1 MTAAG
6 PRDSVSAV
14 PLARARVVLVVALLA
29 GACTG
34 TPVDAGKTATG
45 PQARAVEVAEA
56 RAAPYPRIV
65 TLSGTLA
72 ALEKV
77 QVAAR
82 VEGPITEVKVDLGDR
97 VAREQELAAI
107 RPIDYRARVSE
118 IDASLTQAQSDVKRL
133 ESLGGV
139 ATQEE
144 LEKARTRLS
153 GAKAQRS
160 QASRQLGDTTV
171 RAPFAGAIAARHVAP
186 GTYVKPGTPLFDLV
200 ADDRLRLTIEVP
212 ERYAALV
219 QVGTPTTIT
228 LKDSLVGE
236 PGEAGAKIAEGASAA
251 HATVTRVSPVV
262 SPTTRTFTVEAVF
275 SPAGSVLRPGMF
287 TVASLSLG
295 QEAGSVRVPR
305 AAVFHVLGRDRVMRV
320 ENGEALAHDVELIA
334 EDGGDAIVLGLEPGA
349 QVITRGAALIA
360 PGTAVAPSAAGA
372 KDMPPGTGS
381 PGQVAKDMP
390 SGTADGAAGKT
401 GTDAASAPAA
411 AGAAGHGGGA
421 GAAAAASKTGADPG
435 AAASKSGASAAA
447 PASEAGAAA
456 PASETGEATAA
467 ASAAKKG
474 QGKAP

>member
-1 MTAAG
+1 MRDRAGPGLTAAA

-14 PLARARVVLVVALLA
+14 PLAPARVVLFAALLGA
-29 GACTG
+29 ACTSA
-34 TPVDAGKTATG
+34 PVDAGKAASG
-45 PQARAVEVAEA
+45 PQPRAVEVAEA
-56 RAAPYPRIV
+56 RAAPHPRIL
-65 TLSGTLA
+65 TLSSTLA

-97 VAREQELAAI
+97 VTREQELAAI

-118 IDASLTQAQSDVKRL
+118 LDASLAQAESDVKRL

-144 LEKARTRLS
+144 LERARTRLT

-171 RAPFAGAIAARHVAP
+171 RAPFAGAIAARYVAP

-200 ADDRLRLTIEVP
+200 ADDRLRLTVEVP

-219 QVGTPTTIT
+219 QVGTPATIT

-236 PGEAGAKIAEGASAA
+236 PGEAGAKIAEGAGAA
-251 HATVTRVSPVV
+251 QAAITRVSPVV

-305 AAVFHVLGRDRVMRV
+305 PAVFHVLGRDRVMRV
-320 ENGEALAHDVELIA
+320 EDGVAVAHDVELIA
-334 EDGGDAIVLGLEPGA
+334 EENGDAIVLGLEPGS
-349 QVITRGAALIA
+349 QVIVRGAALIA
-360 PGTAVAPSAAGA
+360 PGTPVTPTAAKDMLAGTGAEGQGA
-372 KDMPPGTGS
+372 KDMPAGAGERS
-381 PGQVAKDMP
+381 AE
-390 SGTADGAAGKT
+390 AEAAGPVDKKM
-401 GTDAASAPAA
+401 SE
-411 AGAAGHGGGA
+411 
-421 GAAAAASKTGADPG
+421 KPG
-435 AAASKSGASAAA
+435 KS
-447 PASEAGAAA
+447 E
-456 PASETGEATAA
+456 
-467 ASAAKKG
+467 
-474 QGKAP
+474 GKAP